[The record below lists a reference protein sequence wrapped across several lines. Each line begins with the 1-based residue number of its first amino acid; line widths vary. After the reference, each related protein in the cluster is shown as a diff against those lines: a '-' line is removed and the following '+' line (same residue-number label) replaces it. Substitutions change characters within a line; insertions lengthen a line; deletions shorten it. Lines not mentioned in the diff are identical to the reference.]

1 MKIVDYLIIV
11 STWLLSS
18 YTFSSSDVEFR
29 KLDKEGEH
37 YKVEFGVVAK
47 TNSSKSELESV
58 LLTLD
63 NHEVLSVN
71 QLGSDF
77 VIVSKIKELPDFERI
92 RKAFNNKGFEL
103 NPTFLKFKS
112 KELRKIVNDSVNK
125 IKNK

>member
-37 YKVEFGVVAK
+37 YKVEFGIVAK
-47 TNSSKSELESV
+47 TNSSRSELESV

-71 QLGSDF
+71 QIGSDF
-77 VIVSKIKELPDFERI
+77 VIVSKINDLPDFERI
-92 RKAFNNKGFEL
+92 RKAFNAKGFEL
-103 NPTFLKFKS
+103 DPTFLKFKS
-112 KELRKIVNDSVNK
+112 KELRKIVNDSVSK